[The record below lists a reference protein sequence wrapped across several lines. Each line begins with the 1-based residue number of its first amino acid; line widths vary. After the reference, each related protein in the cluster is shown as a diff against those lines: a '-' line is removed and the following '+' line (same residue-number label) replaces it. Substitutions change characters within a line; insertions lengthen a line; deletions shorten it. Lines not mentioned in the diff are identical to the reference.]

1 VEEGSPGDLQGVL
14 SVAATQHFSI
24 MAKVKGG
31 GVTKRMKKF
40 QQKGGLGGIQK
51 AIDKKREVRSIKRRQ
66 ADRETNRAERAKALK
81 EQVPQPAAPRASLPG
96 SITKAE
102 YLECPWLYGQQ
113 DPDDFDQLDAV
124 TAASAAALP
133 KGAKKSKSLTAEAVH
148 ALSQIALTDP
158 PTAAQFDT
166 LRALVRAFHGTA
178 SSTCADVLAK
188 AACTAGSPEA
198 ALLSTVCLTQLLAP
212 ATEQQHGEGSSDGA
226 AAATSSTTTATAAAR
241 LARLQAHA
249 RMPRSEHW
257 QALHGSLRRLCLAA
271 LDAVACEAG
280 LSSESASSSSDS
292 LRALF
297 PLLIAFP
304 GLAKEWLRRLLEVA
318 VSTDSADVA
327 LRALR
332 TCTQLALSQPVPFLQ
347 STLKAA
353 YMAYR
358 AAADRLEQRLDDS
371 TDSRSSSS
379 TQQQLTPAS
388 AVAAAPAVLQALRQG
403 LSELYSH
410 EPSASY
416 LHAYVYLHLLAARV
430 EAAESVVDYSTAA
443 AALSEVR
450 SWTFLQSVLLW
461 AQVVAA
467 GIAAPRLTA
476 PAAGADAASDSSG
489 ATLRALVQPLCQ
501 IIERAVKLCPGA
513 ASLPHRL
520 ALARAAQD
528 LAAAAGV
535 FVPNAWMAFGALD
548 FDSLYSST
556 SSNSSSSNTADAAAA
571 AVAVEQQQQTLVDL
585 CAVARLTREQLKAR
599 TVRRSVLAAATAL
612 LQREAALYSQ
622 SPGYPEYA
630 QAMARRLTAAA
641 AHLEDTA
648 AASASSGSAAGLSGK
663 MRSAAEGM
671 LKKSSAV
678 ERVRAKG
685 SAHPGG
691 VAALDALKPQDGDS
705 AAVRLAK
712 AVPST
717 TTSVKSVKAG
727 SGSSAAGSSKHKK
740 RRQKKA
746 AATADQ

>member
-1 VEEGSPGDLQGVL
+1 VRCNDREEES
-14 SVAATQHFSI
+14 SRCSNKRTKAT
-24 MAKVKGG
+24 MAKTKGG

-102 YLECPWLYGQQ
+102 YLECPWLYGPQ

-133 KGAKKSKSLTAEAVH
+133 KAAKKSKSLTAEAVQ

-158 PTAAQFDT
+158 PTAAQFDA
-166 LRALVRAFHGTA
+166 LKALVRAFHGTV
-178 SSTCADVLAK
+178 SPTCADVPAK

-198 ALLSTVCLTQLLAP
+198 ALLSTVCLTQLPAVFSLLLAP
-212 ATEQQHGEGSSDGA
+212 AAEQQQNGEGSSDA
-226 AAATSSTTTATAAAR
+226 ASATSSTTTATAAAR

-249 RMPRSEHW
+249 RMPKSEHW

-280 LSSESASSSSDS
+280 LSSSSADS
-292 LRALF
+292 QLRALF

-318 VSTDSADVA
+318 VNTDSAEVALSA
-327 LRALR
+327 LRA
-332 TCTQLALSQPVPFLQ
+332 CTQLALSQPVPFFQ

-358 AAADRLEQRLDDS
+358 RAAERLEQRFDDAN
-371 TDSRSSSS
+371 DSS
-379 TQQQLTPAS
+379 TQLTPAS

-403 LSELYSH
+403 LAELYSH
-410 EPSASY
+410 EPSGSY
-416 LHAYVYLHLLAARV
+416 LHVYVYLHLLAARV
-430 EAAESVVDYSTAA
+430 EAAEAAAASGDNSPASSQTAA
-443 AALSEVR
+443 AAAAAAGALSEVR

-461 AQVVAA
+461 TQVVAA

-476 PAAGADAASDSSG
+476 PAAADAAAGDGG

-501 IIERAVKLCPGA
+501 IIERAVKLCAGA

-535 FVPNAWMAFGALD
+535 FVPTAWMAFGALD
-548 FDSLYSST
+548 FDSLYSS
-556 SSNSSSSNTADAAAA
+556 SGSSSADSATAVDTL
-571 AVAVEQQQQTLVDL
+571 QLVDL
-585 CAVARLTREQLKAR
+585 TAVARLTREQLKAR
-599 TVRRSVLAAATAL
+599 TVRRAVLAAALAL

-630 QAMARRLTAAA
+630 GAMARRLEAAA
-641 AHLEDTA
+641 AHLDDTA
-648 AASASSGSAAGLSGK
+648 AAAAASTSGSSGTTVGLSGK

-685 SAHPGG
+685 SAHPGS
-691 VAALDALKPQDGDS
+691 VVALDALKPQDGDS

-712 AVPST
+712 AVPVAAATKANST
-717 TTSVKSVKAG
+717 
-727 SGSSAAGSSKHKK
+727 SAAVAGSSKHKK
-740 RRQKKA
+740 RKKA
-746 AATADQ
+746 AQ

>member
-1 VEEGSPGDLQGVL
+1 
-14 SVAATQHFSI
+14 
-24 MAKVKGG
+24 MAKAKGG

-102 YLECPWLYGQQ
+102 YLECPWLYGPQ
-113 DPDDFDQLDAV
+113 DPDDFDQLDVV
-124 TAASAAALP
+124 TAASTAALP
-133 KGAKKSKSLTAEAVH
+133 KAAKKIRSLTAEAVQ

-158 PTAAQFDT
+158 PTAAQFDAI
-166 LRALVRAFHGTA
+166 RALVRAFHGTV
-178 SSTCADVLAK
+178 SPTCADVPAK

-198 ALLSTVCLTQLLAP
+198 ALLSTVCLTQLPAVFSALLAP
-212 ATEQQHGEGSSDGA
+212 ATEQQQNGESSSDGTA
-226 AAATSSTTTATAAAR
+226 AANTTTAATAAAR

-271 LDAVACEAG
+271 LDAVVCEAG
-280 LSSESASSSSDS
+280 LSSESASSSSSDS

-304 GLAKEWLRRLLEVA
+304 GLAKEWLRRLLDVA
-318 VSTDSADVA
+318 VSTDSAEVA

-332 TCTQLALSQPVPFLQ
+332 ACTQLALSQPVPFFQ

-371 TDSRSSSS
+371 ADNSSSSS
-379 TQQQLTPAS
+379 TQQLLTPAS

-430 EAAESVVDYSTAA
+430 EAAEASEYSKADA
-443 AALSEVR
+443 ISEVR

-461 AQVVAA
+461 VQLVAA

-476 PAAGADAASDSSG
+476 PAAGTGTADAADSG
-489 ATLRALVQPLCQ
+489 AMLRALVQPLCQ

-535 FVPNAWMAFGALD
+535 FVPTAWMAFGALD
-548 FDSLYSST
+548 FDSLYSSS
-556 SSNSSSSNTADAAAA
+556 SSNSNSNNTAGDAAA
-571 AVAVEQQQQTLVDL
+571 AVEQQQQAVLDL
-585 CAVARLTREQLKAR
+585 SAVARLTREQLKAR

-630 QAMARRLTAAA
+630 QAMASRLTAAA
-641 AHLEDTA
+641 AHLDNTA
-648 AASASSGSAAGLSGK
+648 AAASASGSASSGSAGGLSGK
-663 MRSAAEGM
+663 MRSAAEGL

-691 VAALDALKPQDGDS
+691 VAALDALRPLDGDS

-712 AVPST
+712 AVPAVNAS
-717 TTSVKSVKAG
+717 SS
-727 SGSSAAGSSKHKK
+727 SGKAAGSSKHKK

-746 AATADQ
+746 APADQ

>member
-1 VEEGSPGDLQGVL
+1 
-14 SVAATQHFSI
+14 
-24 MAKVKGG
+24 MAKAKGG

-81 EQVPQPAAPRASLPG
+81 EQVPEPAAPRASLPG

-102 YLECPWLYGQQ
+102 YLECPWLYGPQ
-113 DPDDFDQLDAV
+113 DPDDFDQLDVV
-124 TAASAAALP
+124 TAASAAAALP
-133 KGAKKSKSLTAEAVH
+133 KAAKKSKSLTAEAVQ
-148 ALSQIALTDP
+148 ALAQIGLTDP
-158 PTAAQFDT
+158 PTAAQFDA
-166 LRALVRAFHGTA
+166 LRALVRAFHGTV
-178 SSTCADVLAK
+178 SPTCADVPAK

-198 ALLSTVCLTQLLAP
+198 ALLSTVCLTQLPEVFSALLAP
-212 ATEQQHGEGSSDGA
+212 ATEQQQQQQNGESSSDGVA
-226 AAATSSTTTATAAAR
+226 VATSSTTTATAAAR

-280 LSSESASSSSDS
+280 LSSESASSSSSDS

-304 GLAKEWLRRLLEVA
+304 GLAKEWLRRLLDVA

-332 TCTQLALSQPVPFLQ
+332 TCTQLALSQPVPFFQ

-358 AAADRLEQRLDDS
+358 AAADRLEQRLDDA
-371 TDSRSSSS
+371 TDNSSSSS
-379 TQQQLTPAS
+379 TQQQQLTPSS

-430 EAAESVVDYSTAA
+430 EAAEASDSHREAP
-443 AALSEVR
+443 LSEVR

-461 AQVVAA
+461 AQLVAA

-476 PAAGADAASDSSG
+476 PAAGTDAAGSDSSG

-535 FVPNAWMAFGALD
+535 FVPTAWMAFGALD
-548 FDSLYSST
+548 FDSLYSS
-556 SSNSSSSNTADAAAA
+556 SSSSSNNTADAAATA
-571 AVAVEQQQQTLVDL
+571 AVEQQQQAVLDL
-585 CAVARLTREQLKAR
+585 SAVARLTREQLKAR
-599 TVRRSVLAAATAL
+599 SVRRSVLAAATAL

-630 QAMARRLTAAA
+630 QAMASRLVAAA
-641 AHLEDTA
+641 AHLEDSTA
-648 AASASSGSAAGLSGK
+648 TASSSAGSGSAGGLSGK
-663 MRSAAEGM
+663 MRSAAEGL

-691 VAALDALKPQDGDS
+691 VAALDALKPLDGDS

-712 AVPST
+712 AVPVSAAA
-717 TTSVKSVKAG
+717 VKSVNS
-727 SGSSAAGSSKHKK
+727 SGSNAAAGSSKHKK

-746 AATADQ
+746 AAAADQ